1 MTKIKD
7 LSVIETDWISAKIKE
22 YENYCE
28 TLPKIEENTQ
38 LFISH
43 KFMIDELKEIQSKL
57 KPLEP
62 IVKDVIDHS
71 FDIGHWSNNEL
82 KPLELGKMLNREKEL
97 KEEIFEFHFKEIN
110 L

>member
-22 YENYCE
+22 LSKPMAHYDGIYVSDEQRSN
-28 TLPKIEENTQ
+28 
-38 LFISH
+38 
-43 KFMIDELKEIQSKL
+43 IDLLEEIQSKF

-62 IVKDVIDHS
+62 LIKDVIDHS

-97 KEEIFEFHFKEIN
+97 KEEIFELHFKEIN